1 MSGGAYN
8 YIHWKVND
16 GIDDMQDLQ
25 DEEPQEY
32 REIAIKISKAYS
44 DLIRIIEWAD
54 SGDMGSEEAL
64 EAINVFLKEIHK
76 LG

>member
-1 MSGGAYN
+1 MSGGVYE
-8 YIHWKVND
+8 YIACKIND

-44 DLIRIIEWAD
+44 DLIRTIEWAD
-54 SGDMGSEEAL
+54 SGDVGSKEAL